1 MWIQELY
8 LKNFGKFTEKKIIL
22 GPGINL
28 IYGQNESGK
37 STLHAFIRGCL
48 YGIRKMRGRGSKTDV
63 FSRYQPW
70 ENSAYYA
77 GNMRF
82 VCGDKVFRLE
92 RNFAKTGREDRL
104 VCESDGETLSLED
117 GDLQMLL
124 GNVGEVTFDNTVS
137 IGQLKNETD
146 EGLAVELKNHM
157 ANIEGTGISAIRVE
171 KALSH
176 LKERKKY
183 LEKRL
188 VDKKRQEEDKIS
200 RIEDKIRFL
209 QEDCEKEKN
218 ERAKAWKALS
228 ELSDDLKEIEI
239 SSLEDSGT
247 TDSSASRPGFFRRIW
262 LAVREFFRRLFGI
275 SRKASA
281 ISNEEP
287 GKKELE
293 KNEADKNR
301 LLGKIEHLDG
311 QIQEKKVRI
320 QNHRQEIE
328 AKRVEIFAL
337 ESSEEKQ
344 EIDACSLAM
353 DRIQEVVSGMQ
364 MDIGQFL
371 KKRTSE
377 IFSEITKGRY
387 PFVEISQDLKPG
399 VHGMDRALG
408 LESLSRGTIWQ
419 LYFALR
425 MGANQVLCQEEDLP
439 VILDDAFAMYDDDR
453 LSQTLTWLCK
463 QKKQVII
470 FTCQEREREWFLR
483 RGITFTDITLTR

>member
-63 FSRYQPW
+63 FSRYRPW

-146 EGLAVELKNHM
+146 EGLAVELKNYM
-157 ANIEGTGISAIRVE
+157 ANVEGTGASAIRIE
-171 KALSH
+171 KALTH
-176 LKERKKY
+176 LKERKKH
-183 LEKRL
+183 LEKRIM
-188 VDKKRQEEDKIS
+188 DKKRLKEDKIS
-200 RIEDKIRFL
+200 RIAARIQFL
-209 QEDCEKEKN
+209 QEECEKEKR
-218 ERAKAWKALS
+218 ERGRVQMALS
-228 ELSDDLKEIEI
+228 QMTNSTDA
-239 SSLEDSGT
+239 SGQADKYADT
-247 TDSSASRPGFFRRIW
+247 PGFFKRIL
-262 LAVREFFRRLFGI
+262 LAIKSFFKKLFGKQKQ
-275 SRKASA
+275 SSLAT
-281 ISNEEP
+281 
-287 GKKELE
+287 
-293 KNEADKNR
+293 EAERSR
-301 LLGKIEHLDG
+301 LLGKIEYLDG
-311 QIQEKKVRI
+311 QIQEKETQIK
-320 QNHRQEIE
+320 NHEQEIE
-328 AKRVEIFAL
+328 VQRAEIYAL
-337 ESSEEKQ
+337 EKSEERT
-344 EIDACSLAM
+344 EIEACILAM
-353 DRIQEVVSGMQ
+353 ERIQEVVSGMQ

-399 VHGMDRALG
+399 VHGTDLAIG

-425 MGANQVLCQEEDLP
+425 MAANQVLCQEEDLP

-470 FTCQEREREWFLR
+470 FTCQKREREWFLR